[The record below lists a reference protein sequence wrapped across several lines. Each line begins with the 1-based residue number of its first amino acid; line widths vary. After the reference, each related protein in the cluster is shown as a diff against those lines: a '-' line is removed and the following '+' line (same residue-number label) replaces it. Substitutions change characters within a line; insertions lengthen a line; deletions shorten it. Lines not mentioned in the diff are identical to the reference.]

1 MCRSVVVSLGLGVDF
16 PNRLSRKKRGGCG
29 CGMTPPRRLR
39 ARNGQSLFHG
49 LCLCHPISWFDPPL
63 PLANESWHG
72 FTPPQVIPSPF
83 HACSPPIDLGT
94 MTIIFRLPERAGVEV
109 GVEARPLPTHEHR
122 CRHLMVW
129 CLSSPRA
136 RKPNLDRGVRP
147 LFRRRRLLRRRHR
160 RSRGH
165 AQETLG
171 TAPSHVTGGLFA
183 ASNGRPSSGWCQ
195 HSL

>member
-1 MCRSVVVSLGLGVDF
+1 MSVVVSLGLGVDF

-49 LCLCHPISWFDPPL
+49 LCLCHPISWFDPPP

-129 CLSSPRA
+129 VSPRG
-136 RKPNLDRGVRP
+136 RGNP
-147 LFRRRRLLRRRHR
+147 I
-160 RSRGH
+160 SI
-165 AQETLG
+165 
-171 TAPSHVTGGLFA
+171 A
-183 ASNGRPSSGWCQ
+183 ASAPFSDEGDSAVDREVMLEKHSSSTLQTRDLPRFSSCAK
-195 HSL
+195 